1 MIHRDYT
8 EAFQIEG
15 MGEEAVSASGDSG
28 AVVLTD
34 EPSGSSNEMVGLL
47 FGSGKSAGEQTQAL
61 ATPIQQVIGA
71 FPALKLTHRDR
82 RPARPRQ
89 AGSRGRAL
97 ARCAPCPRGA
107 ARGRS
112 PLLTRLQSE
121 LTATPAGRHYS
132 LLIQRHFA
140 EGQRLVGQN
149 RRVAVAWHRNGGPS
163 IARSVL
169 QMSKSADEILPRE
182 VDGRPLAD
190 CLARIG
196 RTFARHGSAEL
207 AADIAAWGPPLA
219 ALAGL
224 NRAQAIEALSQ
235 MRVP

>member
-1 MIHRDYT
+1 
-8 EAFQIEG
+8 
-15 MGEEAVSASGDSG
+15 
-28 AVVLTD
+28 VVLTD

-47 FGSGKSAGEQTQAL
+47 FGSGKLAGEQTQAL

-71 FPALKLTHRDR
+71 FPALKLTIETAAQPGLDKPV
-82 RPARPRQ
+82 PAAAPSPHAPR
-89 AGSRGRAL
+89 APEAL
-97 ARCAPCPRGA
+97 PVADL
-107 ARGRS
+107 

-169 QMSKSADEILPRE
+169 QMSESADEILPRE